1 MREML
6 SRVVFRNHWASM
18 ITSQQLRSQV
28 REFPYILDDVR
39 YA

>member
-6 SRVVFRNHWASM
+6 SRVVFRNHRASM
-18 ITSQQLRSQV
+18 ITGQQLRSHV